1 MFEDFLR
8 LKAEATI
15 VLAFGTSLAG
25 MNADSICLETAGR
38 QRAVWERDGEFA
50 MEETG
55 KIGNDEISAP
65 SAAKAGLVICNLQ
78 RTASDRHAALR
89 IFAKLDRLA
98 AVMVEEFD
106 AKSSHEQPTM
116 RDLVAASAPQIVKTE
131 VPDMDPQTGNEVMTR
146 VEQIV
151 CPPRFQL
158 ERGERAERWMAV
170 VQPEK
175 DLFLVPYEATTGR
188 RINEGAGSNE
198 KGEFTKQLTQLD
210 LREGATV
217 KLVMGPHA
225 GDDGEVVGKQKE
237 GHYRI
242 RFRHAL
248 KPGAKLKAPFERIL
262 GTWWVDAA
270 VKGEVE
276 VLPVV
281 NV

>member
-1 MFEDFLR
+1 MP
-8 LKAEATI
+8 
-15 VLAFGTSLAG
+15 
-25 MNADSICLETAGR
+25 TAS
-38 QRAVWERDGEFA
+38 VW
-50 MEETG
+50 
-55 KIGNDEISAP
+55 KPP
-65 SAAKAGLVICNLQ
+65 SASGQRGNETVSLCPSKSRDAEDTPVSPARSGLVICSLQ
-78 RTASDRHAALR
+78 RTALDGHAALR

-98 AVMVEEFD
+98 AAMVDELD
-106 AKSSHEQPTM
+106 AKGSHEPPTM
-116 RDLVAASAPQIVKTE
+116 RDLVAASAPRTVKVE
-131 VPDMDPQTGNEVMTR
+131 VPDIDPLTGNEVMVE

-151 CPPRFQL
+151 YPPRLQVEKGEGR
-158 ERGERAERWMAV
+158 ERGMASA
-170 VQPEK
+170 QPEE
-175 DLFLVPYEATTGR
+175 DLFLVPYEAATGR
-188 RINEGAGSNE
+188 RIKEAAGSSE
-198 KGEFTKQLTQLD
+198 KGEPISGQLTQLD

-217 KLVMGPHA
+217 KLVIGPHA

-262 GTWWVDAA
+262 GTWWVEAA